1 MLWSVLR
8 LIFKT
13 SSVTPDF
20 FYVFNL
26 ILSFSTGS
34 QSFKK
39 NLCVGSFWART
50 SLSGGVGVENS
61 CKLCKPRNAHE
72 RDLIYWDNVDLCFR

>member
-1 MLWSVLR
+1 MLWFVMR

-13 SSVTPDF
+13 SSVTPDLF
-20 FYVFNL
+20 HAFSI

-39 NLCVGSFWART
+39 ICTWEILDANVLKVTLKTAY
-50 SLSGGVGVENS
+50 SG
-61 CKLCKPRNAHE
+61 
-72 RDLIYWDNVDLCFR
+72 

>member
-39 NLCVGSFWART
+39 KSVRGKFLGSNVLKT
-50 SLSGGVGVENS
+50 ETITELSEMLLHGS
-61 CKLCKPRNAHE
+61 
-72 RDLIYWDNVDLCFR
+72 

>member
-20 FYVFNL
+20 FYVLNL

-34 QSFKK
+34 QVLKK
-39 NLCVGSFWART
+39 SVRGKFLGA
-50 SLSGGVGVENS
+50 
-61 CKLCKPRNAHE
+61 
-72 RDLIYWDNVDLCFR
+72 NVLKY

>member
-1 MLWSVLR
+1 MILQLKYTPIDESGQNRLEWLKILEMLWFVMR

-13 SSVTPDF
+13 SSVTPDLF
-20 FYVFNL
+20 HVFSI

-39 NLCVGSFWART
+39 ICTWEILDANVLKVTLKTAY
-50 SLSGGVGVENS
+50 SG
-61 CKLCKPRNAHE
+61 
-72 RDLIYWDNVDLCFR
+72 